1 MKTADENF
9 EGEHSSETEIK
20 ALIAQIEP
28 KIEESENEKFTHSE
42 YLTTVLQQ
50 YKQED
55 MTPPTSQKI
64 IKEIREF
71 KYRIVESILKL
82 KDIEALM
89 KKLATELFNQD
100 VSNASNLIYMKNQKL
115 RERL

>member
-1 MKTADENF
+1 
-9 EGEHSSETEIK
+9 
-20 ALIAQIEP
+20 
-28 KIEESENEKFTHSE
+28 
-42 YLTTVLQQ
+42 
-50 YKQED
+50 

-71 KYRIVESILKL
+71 KIRIVESILKL